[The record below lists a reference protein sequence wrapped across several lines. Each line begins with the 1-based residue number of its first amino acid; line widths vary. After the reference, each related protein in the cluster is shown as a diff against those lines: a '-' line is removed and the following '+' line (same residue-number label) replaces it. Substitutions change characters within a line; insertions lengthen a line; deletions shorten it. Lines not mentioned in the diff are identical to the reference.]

1 MLMMEKISKAKY
13 EYTDIPMGENQ
24 YANIDFKNTLFVDAK
39 YTHAMIPSDRGN
51 RYIEALPPPRT
62 EQEILQAYSKP
73 ILTYDFERESNL
85 PDSTRLYMVG
95 QLRSLR
101 LPLPF
106 HKELEQSFRLA
117 LEESYRNRYT
127 IADEQAKLE
136 VTVAD
141 VKQGQHNKLVGDNFS
156 SANAGFSLLG
166 CSGCGKS
173 SSLKI
178 LLSQYPQVIMHH
190 DDKYGR
196 YPQIVYLVVN
206 CVANSNFSALYA
218 SIGNAIDRALGI
230 TTSVYQKLIESRRSL
245 GEKAEKVRELVEIF
259 AIGII
264 ILDEI
269 QLIDFQSTKENS
281 FESLMTLTNR
291 TKVAIAVVGTEDAY
305 SKMFTHLRTARRLG
319 NIISG
324 NLYCENR
331 TYFSILAKRVFKY
344 QWFDSPVEM
353 TNDMLEAL
361 YRNTHGI
368 IDRLVGLCMY
378 LNLDYISSKS
388 RPTIDADYINKVAK
402 RHYRGIQKLM
412 DELDDPLNEKKRQ
425 KIIEEADR
433 KLDNLLQEHKQTA
446 FAEKI
451 MESAEADEKKIPLK
465 RNIIHNIEMVVA
477 DYTSDR
483 IAAAVDRVL
492 ISTDETDEKVLT
504 RVVMKLLT
512 DSEKETPTKKQK
524 SKKKPLQTSDMVK
537 FIIE

>member
-24 YANIDFKNTLFVDAK
+24 YANIDFENTLFVDAK

-291 TKVAIAVVGTEDAY
+291 TKVAIAVVGTADAY

-368 IDRLVGLCMY
+368 IDQLVGLCMY

-451 MESAEADEKKIPLK
+451 IESAEADEKKIPLK
-465 RNIIHNIEMVVA
+465 KNIIHNIEMVVA

-512 DSEKETPTKKQK
+512 DSKKETPTKKQK
-524 SKKKPLQTSDMVK
+524 NKKKPLQTSDMVK

>member
-1 MLMMEKISKAKY
+1 M
-13 EYTDIPMGENQ
+13 
-24 YANIDFKNTLFVDAK
+24 
-39 YTHAMIPSDRGN
+39 
-51 RYIEALPPPRT
+51 
-62 EQEILQAYSKP
+62 
-73 ILTYDFERESNL
+73 
-85 PDSTRLYMVG
+85 
-95 QLRSLR
+95 
-101 LPLPF
+101 
-106 HKELEQSFRLA
+106 
-117 LEESYRNRYT
+117 
-127 IADEQAKLE
+127 
-136 VTVAD
+136 
-141 VKQGQHNKLVGDNFS
+141 
-156 SANAGFSLLG
+156 
-166 CSGCGKS
+166 
-173 SSLKI
+173 
-178 LLSQYPQVIMHH
+178 
-190 DDKYGR
+190 
-196 YPQIVYLVVN
+196 
-206 CVANSNFSALYA
+206 
-218 SIGNAIDRALGI
+218 
-230 TTSVYQKLIESRRSL
+230 
-245 GEKAEKVRELVEIF
+245 VEIF

-368 IDRLVGLCMY
+368 IDQLVGLCMY